1 MQGECVVL
9 DTNCLVMSLSARN
22 AYSRIWQGFVTG
34 DYVLCVSN
42 EILEEYEEVLG
53 RNISPKVA
61 RIVLAYIQ
69 VLPNVKLIDPHYSFG
84 LIKADVDDNKFVDC
98 AIASNATFIVSED
111 KHFREL
117 DSIPFPKV
125 EVIGIDDFMKYLDR
139 NKH

>member
-1 MQGECVVL
+1 
-9 DTNCLVMSLSARN
+9 MSLSARN

-42 EILEEYEEVLG
+42 EILEEYEELLG

-69 VLPNVKLIDPHYSFG
+69 VLPNVKFIDPHYSFG
-84 LIKADVDDNKFVDC
+84 LIKADVDDNKFADC

-117 DSIPFPKV
+117 NSIHFPKV
-125 EVIGIDDFMKYLDR
+125 EVIGIDDFMKYLNR